1 MRERIIKELWWSSQ
15 QFSKGWW
22 QRLAKIRL
30 KEYEKQLFESYL
42 AGQTTDSEQSTDF
55 FVSNKSVS

>member
-1 MRERIIKELWWSSQ
+1 MRERIIKELWWSSR

-30 KEYEKQLFESYL
+30 KEYEKQLYESCL
-42 AGQTTDSEQSTDF
+42 ADQATDSEQS
-55 FVSNKSVS
+55 K